1 MYSISRYINE
11 NLLYLIRLNNIFM
24 IYNSGRLENNFTT
37 VLFQPKP
44 NAQTWNVLAF
54 LANHIR

>member
-44 NAQTWNVLAF
+44 NAQT
-54 LANHIR
+54 